1 VHRYALALAFWLRR
15 IDRTFGLRHQ
25 AEVSL
30 GSDPSQN
37 LIIFSLAPRRS
48 PCYSHAMAASR
59 LIDQALALSVTERL
73 KLVADLLES
82 VDGPPP
88 ADWEQAWSIE
98 IDRRLND
105 PTDEVM
111 SWDEVRAR
119 LVKKLA

>member
-1 VHRYALALAFWLRR
+1 
-15 IDRTFGLRHQ
+15 
-25 AEVSL
+25 
-30 GSDPSQN
+30 
-37 LIIFSLAPRRS
+37 
-48 PCYSHAMAASR
+48 MAASR

-111 SWDEVRAR
+111 SWDEVRSR
-119 LVKKLA
+119 LVNKLA

>member
-1 VHRYALALAFWLRR
+1 MSRGR
-15 IDRTFGLRHQ
+15 DRLNVGGAAPHPNYQTSRA
-25 AEVSL
+25 AEMSL
-30 GSDPSQN
+30 GRDPSQN
-37 LIIFSLAPRRS
+37 LILFSLAPQRS
-48 PCYSHAMAASR
+48 PCYSQAMAASR
-59 LIDQALALSVTERL
+59 LIDQALALSVPERL

-98 IDRRLND
+98 VDRRLND

-111 SWDEVRAR
+111 SWDEVRSR